1 MKHLVLAIITLF
13 VLATTAN
20 AYAGGPRLD
29 WPMDSTDEG
38 KDCWV
43 EGYDSGFAGKYDK
56 DRADRC
62 AQENDEYNRS
72 WGYACRDGGFTENEC
87 NNFKNNPVGL
97 DHETLQEGNRRACYD
112 DGYEDGR
119 NSNSFDKDRDS
130 GYSEYSSSYETG
142 FSAGCQ
148 SVEGNTN
155 NICELIIQGQEMQ
168 CPNNPDDPACTEF
181 LHDASNKQPPEGGIC
196 APPQQ
201 ERTFTG
207 CFKDQDPE
215 KYCLNHND
223 PAFCKTIGDICDAD
237 GFVKPEDTYCTID

>member
-1 MKHLVLAIITLF
+1 MKQSLLAIIPLL

-20 AYAGGPRLD
+20 VYAGGPRLD

-56 DRADRC
+56 GRADRC

-87 NNFKNNPVGL
+87 NDFKNNPVDL
-97 DHETLQEGNRRACYD
+97 NHEPLQEENRRACYD

-130 GYSEYSSSYETG
+130 GCSEYGSSYESG

-155 NICELIIQGQEMQ
+155 DSCELIIQGQEMY

-181 LHDASNKQPPEGGIC
+181 LHDASNKQLPEGDIC
-196 APPQQ
+196 ALSSE

-223 PAFCKTIGDICDAD
+223 PTFCKTIGDICDAD
-237 GFVKPEDTYCTID
+237 GFVKPEYAYCTK